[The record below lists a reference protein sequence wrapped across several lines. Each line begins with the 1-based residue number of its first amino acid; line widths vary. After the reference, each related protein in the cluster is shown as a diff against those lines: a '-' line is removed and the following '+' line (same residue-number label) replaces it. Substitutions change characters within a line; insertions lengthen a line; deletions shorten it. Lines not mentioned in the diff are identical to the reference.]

1 MGWFGSSNVVNTN
14 TNDPQA
20 MAQIEQ
26 QIEMMD
32 IVFQR

>member
-1 MGWFGSSNVVNTN
+1 MGWFGSSSPSDAKPNS
-14 TNDPQA
+14 QA

-32 IVFQR
+32 IVFMQ